1 MKKTIA
7 TFFAVALAFPIAVV
21 AEDAKTLNVVDKVE
35 INAPA
40 DLVWSKVK
48 NFGDLGA
55 WHPAVAKTEIIGGKN
70 NVKGAVR
77 LLTLQDGGTIKEKLV
92 FYNEKGMT
100 YEYHILEGVLPV
112 SSYVSWITVKGGKT
126 AKGKKTGVTTVVWKS
141 SFKRKDTSANPAAGQ
156 DDAAAVKT
164 ITNVYKAGLDN
175 LKKIS
180 EEAIEKA
187 TGIECPQGAAGP
199 CFTK

>member
-1 MKKTIA
+1 MKKTIT
-7 TFFAVALAFPIAVV
+7 TFFAVALALPIAAV
-21 AEDAKTLNVVDKVE
+21 AGDANTLNVVEKVE

-40 DLVWSKVK
+40 DIIWSKVK

-55 WHPAVAKTEIIGGKN
+55 WHPAVAKTEIVGGKN
-70 NVKGAVR
+70 NVKGAIR

-100 YEYHILEGVLPV
+100 FEYQILEGVLPV
-112 SSYVSWITVKGGKT
+112 SSYVSWISVKRGKT
-126 AKGKKTGVTTVVWKS
+126 GATIVVWKS
-141 SFKRKDTSANPAAGQ
+141 SFKRKDTSDNPPAGQ
-156 DDAAAVKT
+156 DDATAVKT

-180 EEAIEKA
+180 EAA
-187 TGIECPQGAAGP
+187 VSIECPQGAAGP

>member
-1 MKKTIA
+1 MKKTIT
-7 TFFAVALAFPIAVV
+7 TFFAVALAFPFAVV
-21 AEDAKTLNVVDKVE
+21 AEDAKTLNVAEKIE

-40 DLVWSKVK
+40 DIVWSKVK

-55 WHPAVAKTEIIGGKN
+55 WHPAVAKTEILGRKN
-70 NVKGAVR
+70 NVKGAIR
-77 LLTLQDGGTIKEKLV
+77 LLTLQNGGTIKEKLV

-100 YEYHILEGVLPV
+100 YEYQILEGVLPV
-112 SSYVSWITVKGGKT
+112 SSYISWISVKRG
-126 AKGKKTGVTTVVWKS
+126 KTGVTTFVWKS
-141 SFKRKDTSANPAAGQ
+141 SFKRKDTSANPAEGQ

-180 EEAIEKA
+180 EAA

>member
-1 MKKTIA
+1 MNKTISI
-7 TFFAVALAFPIAVV
+7 FFAVALALPIAAV
-21 AEDAKTLNVVDKVE
+21 AGDAKTLNVAEKIE

-40 DLVWSKVK
+40 SIVWSKVK

-55 WHPAVAKTEIIGGKN
+55 WHPAVAKTEIVGGKN

-77 LLTLQDGGTIKEKLV
+77 LLTLQDGGTIKEKLL
-92 FYNEKGMT
+92 FYNAKGMT
-100 YEYHILEGVLPV
+100 FEYQILEGVLPV
-112 SSYVSWITVKGGKT
+112 SSYVSWISVRGS
-126 AKGKKTGVTTVVWKS
+126 KTGATTVVWKS
-141 SFKRKDTSANPAAGQ
+141 SFKRKDTSANPAEGQ

-164 ITNVYKAGLDN
+164 ITSVYKAGLEN

-180 EEAIEKA
+180 EEA

>member
-1 MKKTIA
+1 MKKIIT
-7 TFFAVALAFPIAVV
+7 TFFAVALAFPIAVM
-21 AEDAKTLNVVDKVE
+21 AEDAKTLNVVEKVE

-55 WHPAVAKTEIIGGKN
+55 WHPAVDKTEIIGRKN

-77 LLTLQDGGTIKEKLV
+77 LLTLQDGGTIKEKLL

-100 YEYHILEGVLPV
+100 FKYQILEGVLPV
-112 SSYVSWITVKGGKT
+112 SSYVSWISVKGS
-126 AKGKKTGVTTVVWKS
+126 KKGVTTVVWKG
-141 SFKRKDTSANPAAGQ
+141 SFKRKDTSANPAEGQ
-156 DDAAAVKT
+156 DDAAAVNT
-164 ITNVYKAGLDN
+164 ITSVYQAGLDN

-180 EEAIEKA
+180 ESA